1 MAAVIGKPDELRTQI
16 VKAFVVLKETVSA
29 GDNLK
34 SDIQSFVRDK
44 LAAHEYPR
52 EIEFTDALPMTAT
65 GKIIRKDL
73 REKEEPW
80 LHLAME

>member
-16 VKAFVVLKETVSA
+16 VKAFVVLKEAVSA
-29 GDNLK
+29 NDTLK
-34 SDIQSFVRDK
+34 SEIQAFVRNK

-52 EIEFTDALPMTAT
+52 EIDFIDLLPMTAT

-73 REKEEPW
+73 REK
-80 LHLAME
+80 A